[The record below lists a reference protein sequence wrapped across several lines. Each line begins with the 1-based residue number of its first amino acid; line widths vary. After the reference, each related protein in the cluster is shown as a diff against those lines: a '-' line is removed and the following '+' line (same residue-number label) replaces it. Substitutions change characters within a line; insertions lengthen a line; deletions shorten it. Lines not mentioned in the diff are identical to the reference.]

1 MTLVP
6 NRDILNLDV
15 AHSVVA
21 YPVVAHSGLSPPDGA
36 TRLIPIVG
44 DPIAQVKSPSG
55 ITAALQARGINAYV
69 MPVHV
74 GTSDVDACLDGLSLA
89 RNVDAMLA
97 TMPHK
102 FAAFRHAATATP
114 RATLLGA
121 ANVLRRNQDGT
132 WHADMLDGIAFVT
145 ALRGAG
151 CEPASQRALLVGAGG
166 AGAAIALAL
175 LDAGVAVLAIH
186 DADMPRRDALQ
197 ARLARDG
204 AGRLVAGRLIEG
216 SSDPTGFDIIVN
228 ATPAGMRADDPPPVQ
243 TASLTPAMTVGDV
256 ITVPEVTKL
265 LEAARA
271 IGCAT
276 STGVDMFSAGRDL
289 IIDFLLGR

>member
-21 YPVVAHSGLSPPDGA
+21 YSVVAHSGLSPPDGA

-97 TMPHK
+97 TVPHK

-151 CEPASQRALLVGAGG
+151 CEPAGQRALLVGAGG

-186 DADMPRRDALQ
+186 DADMPRCDALQ
-197 ARLARDG
+197 GRLARDG

-228 ATPAGMRADDPPPVQ
+228 ATPAGMRADDPSPVQ

>member
-1 MTLVP
+1 MTA
-6 NRDILNLDV
+6 I
-15 AHSVVA
+15 A
-21 YPVVAHSGLSPPDGA
+21 PPDGA

-55 ITAALQARGINAYV
+55 ITAALHARGVNAYV

-74 GTSDVDACLDGLSLA
+74 GAAEVDACLDGLSLA

-97 TMPHK
+97 TVPHK

-151 CEPASQRALLVGAGG
+151 CIPAGRRALLVGAGG

-175 LDAGVAVLAIH
+175 LDEGVATLAIH
-186 DADMPRRDALQ
+186 DADPARRDALLG
-197 ARLARDG
+197 RLAAHG
-204 AGRLVAGRLIEG
+204 AGRLITG
-216 SSDPTGFDIIVN
+216 SPDPTGFDIIAN
-228 ATPAGMRADDPPPVQ
+228 ATPVGMRADDPLPVL
-243 TASLTPAMTVGDV
+243 TTHLTPAMTVGDV
-256 ITVPEVTKL
+256 ITVPEITKL
-265 LEAARA
+265 LAAARA
-271 IGCAT
+271 VGCPT
-276 STGVDMFSAGRDL
+276 STGVDMFIAGRDL
-289 IIDFLLGR
+289 IVTFVLDG

>member
-1 MTLVP
+1 MTVVP
-6 NRDILNLDV
+6 KPDISNLDV
-15 AHSVVA
+15 THSVVA
-21 YPVVAHSGLSPPDGA
+21 ESVVAHSGLSPPDGA

-97 TMPHK
+97 TVPHK

-151 CEPASQRALLVGAGG
+151 CEPAGQRALLVGAGG

-175 LDAGVAVLAIH
+175 LDAGVAMLAIH
-186 DADMPRRDALQ
+186 DADMPRRDALLG
-197 ARLARDG
+197 RLARDG
-204 AGRLVAGRLIEG
+204 AGRLVVGRLIEG

-228 ATPAGMRADDPPPVQ
+228 ATPAGMRADDPSPVQ
-243 TASLTPAMTVGDV
+243 TACLTPAMTVGDV

-276 STGVDMFSAGRDL
+276 STGVDMCSAGRDL